1 AAKLMQK
8 GATLLFHDP
17 HVPEWQ
23 VNGSPIPRADDLEQA
38 LGEADLT
45 VLLTDHSEYAPKM
58 LLERCQRLLDT
69 RGVLRRADSE
79 LPGGRLTASISRKGV
94 QVL

>member
-1 AAKLMQK
+1 
-8 GATLLFHDP
+8 
-17 HVPEWQ
+17 

-45 VLLTDHSEYAPKM
+45 VLLTDHSEYTPKM